1 MTLAPMGGG
10 APAAALVVA
19 AAALPS
25 SPHIGVRA
33 ARGIRSRALLAFA
46 PCPPA
51 CPRWRRWRRGR
62 GAKGCAP
69 VAAGSLRPPCCRLRP
84 SFAGSGGGWSLGGA
98 LAIKKGANVAR
109 VPSLP
114 ARRRA
119 RARVRLRG
127 KQRWGGLLAPSGGCA
142 AAAPPPPPPVKCWGR
157 GLWLSCVRCGGVAP
171 AAAGAKKTAPCG
183 AVLKETQYMVLA
195 LLDGGLLAL
204 PLGDAE
210 RAGQSAYA
218 ARRVQGVVVAK
229 VQHRNILTQ

>member
-1 MTLAPMGGG
+1 MPPLRRSLWLRRRCRPRHTSVCARR
-10 APAAALVVA
+10 AAFARA
-19 AAALPS
+19 PS
-25 SPHIGVRA
+25 SPLRLVRPLAPAGADGGAVGAQKA
-33 ARGIRSRALLAFA
+33 ARPSR
-46 PCPPA
+46 
-51 CPRWRRWRRGR
+51 RVR
-62 GAKGCAP
+62 CA
-69 VAAGSLRPPCCRLRP
+69 PPCCRLRP

-171 AAAGAKKTAPCG
+171 AAAGAKKRGRLSYLTA
-183 AVLKETQYMVLA
+183 VF
-195 LLDGGLLAL
+195 LLSHLVT
-204 PLGDAE
+204 
-210 RAGQSAYA
+210 QSAQEMSPVMFRQVRPMSN
-218 ARRVQGVVVAK
+218 RRS
-229 VQHRNILTQ
+229 TP

>member
-1 MTLAPMGGG
+1 MTLAPMGGD

-25 SPHIGVRA
+25 SPHISVCARRA
-33 ARGIRSRALLAFA
+33 AFARAPSSPLRLVRPLAPAGADGGAVGAQKAARPSR
-46 PCPPA
+46 
-51 CPRWRRWRRGR
+51 RVR
-62 GAKGCAP
+62 CA
-69 VAAGSLRPPCCRLRP
+69 PPCCRLRP

-157 GLWLSCVRCGGVAP
+157 GLWLSCVRCGGREKDRP
-171 AAAGAKKTAPCG
+171 
-183 AVLKETQYMVLA
+183 LW
-195 LLDGGLLAL
+195 GGLEGNTIYGAC
-204 PLGDAE
+204 
-210 RAGQSAYA
+210 
-218 ARRVQGVVVAK
+218 
-229 VQHRNILTQ
+229 LT

>member
-1 MTLAPMGGG
+1 MGGG

-25 SPHIGVRA
+25 SPHIGLRA

-183 AVLKETQYMVLA
+183 AVLEETQYMVLA

-210 RAGQSAYA
+210 RAGLSAYA
-218 ARRVQGVVVAK
+218 ARRVQGVAVAK
-229 VQHRNILTQ
+229 GQHRNILTR

>member
-1 MTLAPMGGG
+1 MGGG

-127 KQRWGGLLAPSGGCA
+127 KQRWGGLLAPLGGGAVAFMCPLRRGCA
-142 AAAPPPPPPVKCWGR
+142 
-157 GLWLSCVRCGGVAP
+157 RCGGREKDRP
-171 AAAGAKKTAPCG
+171 
-183 AVLKETQYMVLA
+183 LW
-195 LLDGGLLAL
+195 GGLGGNTIYGAC
-204 PLGDAE
+204 
-210 RAGQSAYA
+210 
-218 ARRVQGVVVAK
+218 
-229 VQHRNILTQ
+229 LT

>member
-1 MTLAPMGGG
+1 MTLAPMGGD

-98 LAIKKGANVAR
+98 LAIKKRANVAR

-183 AVLKETQYMVLA
+183 AVLEETQYMELA

-229 VQHRNILTQ
+229 G

>member
-1 MTLAPMGGG
+1 MPPLRRSLWLRRRCRPRHTSVCARR
-10 APAAALVVA
+10 AAFARA
-19 AAALPS
+19 PS
-25 SPHIGVRA
+25 SPLRLVRPLAPAGADGGAVGAQKA
-33 ARGIRSRALLAFA
+33 ARPSR
-46 PCPPA
+46 
-51 CPRWRRWRRGR
+51 RVR
-62 GAKGCAP
+62 CA
-69 VAAGSLRPPCCRLRP
+69 PPCCRLRP

-171 AAAGAKKTAPCG
+171 AAAGARSSHGLSLGIIGHTLRK
-183 AVLKETQYMVLA
+183 MV
-195 LLDGGLLAL
+195 
-204 PLGDAE
+204 
-210 RAGQSAYA
+210 GQSAYA

-229 VQHRNILTQ
+229 VQHRNILTK

>member
-1 MTLAPMGGG
+1 MVNDARADGGRCPRCGARCGCGGVAVLATH
-10 APAAALVVA
+10 L
-19 AAALPS
+19 
-25 SPHIGVRA
+25 GVRA

-127 KQRWGGLLAPSGGCA
+127 KQRWGGACSPLR
-142 AAAPPPPPPVKCWGR
+142 AAAPPPLLRPRPP
-157 GLWLSCVRCGGVAP
+157 LSVGGGGCGFHAS
-171 AAAGAKKTAPCG
+171 AAAGLRPLRRARVPP
-183 AVLKETQYMVLA
+183 MV
-195 LLDGGLLAL
+195 
-204 PLGDAE
+204 
-210 RAGQSAYA
+210 
-218 ARRVQGVVVAK
+218 
-229 VQHRNILTQ
+229 

>member
-1 MTLAPMGGG
+1 MGGD

-25 SPHIGVRA
+25 SPHISVCARRA
-33 ARGIRSRALLAFA
+33 AFARAPSSPLRLVRPLAPAGADGGAVGAQKAARPSR
-46 PCPPA
+46 
-51 CPRWRRWRRGR
+51 RVR
-62 GAKGCAP
+62 CA
-69 VAAGSLRPPCCRLRP
+69 PPCCRLRP

-171 AAAGAKKTAPCG
+171 AAAGARSSHGLSLGIIGHTLRKMVG
-183 AVLKETQYMVLA
+183 GVET
-195 LLDGGLLAL
+195 
-204 PLGDAE
+204 
-210 RAGQSAYA
+210 YA
-218 ARRVQGVVVAK
+218 
-229 VQHRNILTQ
+229 

>member
-1 MTLAPMGGG
+1 MGGV

-84 SFAGSGGGWSLGGA
+84 SFVGSGGGWSLGGA
-98 LAIKKGANVAR
+98 LAIKKGLMWLVSPR
-109 VPSLP
+109 SLP
-114 ARRRA
+114 AA
-119 RARVRLRG
+119 
-127 KQRWGGLLAPSGGCA
+127 APAPASVCAASSGGGACSPLR
-142 AAAPPPPPPVKCWGR
+142 AAAPPPLLRPRPP
-157 GLWLSCVRCGGVAP
+157 LSVGGGGCGFHVS
-171 AAAGAKKTAPCG
+171 AAAGLRPLRRARKRPPLVGRSWRKHNIWGLPYLTA
-183 AVLKETQYMVLA
+183 VF
-195 LLDGGLLAL
+195 LLSHLVT
-204 PLGDAE
+204 
-210 RAGQSAYA
+210 QSAQEMSPVMFRQVRPMSN
-218 ARRVQGVVVAK
+218 RRS
-229 VQHRNILTQ
+229 TP

>member
-1 MTLAPMGGG
+1 MPPLRRSLWLRRRCRPRHTSVCARR
-10 APAAALVVA
+10 AAFARA
-19 AAALPS
+19 PS
-25 SPHIGVRA
+25 SPLRLVRPLAPAGADGGAVGAQKA
-33 ARGIRSRALLAFA
+33 ARPSR
-46 PCPPA
+46 
-51 CPRWRRWRRGR
+51 RVR
-62 GAKGCAP
+62 CA
-69 VAAGSLRPPCCRLRP
+69 PPCCRLRP

-171 AAAGAKKTAPCG
+171 AAAGARYSHGLSLGIIGHTLRKMVG
-183 AVLKETQYMVLA
+183 GVET
-195 LLDGGLLAL
+195 
-204 PLGDAE
+204 
-210 RAGQSAYA
+210 YA
-218 ARRVQGVVVAK
+218 
-229 VQHRNILTQ
+229 

>member
-1 MTLAPMGGG
+1 MTLAPMGGD

-51 CPRWRRWRRGR
+51 CPRWRSWRRGR

-127 KQRWGGLLAPSGGCA
+127 KQRWGGLLAPAGGCA
-142 AAAPPPPPPVKCWGR
+142 AAAPPPPPP
-157 GLWLSCVRCGGVAP
+157 LSVGGGGCGFHVS
-171 AAAGAKKTAPCG
+171 AAAG
-183 AVLKETQYMVLA
+183 LR
-195 LLDGGLLAL
+195 
-204 PLGDAE
+204 PLR
-210 RAGQSAYA
+210 RARKRRRRKAYA
-218 ARRVQGVVVAK
+218 
-229 VQHRNILTQ
+229 

>member
-1 MTLAPMGGG
+1 MGGD

-25 SPHIGVRA
+25 SPHFGVRA

-183 AVLKETQYMVLA
+183 AVLEETQYMVLA

-218 ARRVQGVVVAK
+218 ARRIQGVAVAK
-229 VQHRNILTQ
+229 GKHRNILTR

>member
-1 MTLAPMGGG
+1 MTLAPMGGD

-84 SFAGSGGGWSLGGA
+84 SFVGSGGGWSLGGA

-127 KQRWGGLLAPSGGCA
+127 KQRWGGLLAPLVGC

-183 AVLKETQYMVLA
+183 AVLEETQYMVLA

-229 VQHRNILTQ
+229 WQHRNILTR

>member
-1 MTLAPMGGG
+1 MPPLRRSLWLRRRCRPRHT
-10 APAAALVVA
+10 
-19 AAALPS
+19 
-25 SPHIGVRA
+25 IGVRA

-171 AAAGAKKTAPCG
+171 AAAGARSSRGLSLGIIVHTLRK
-183 AVLKETQYMVLA
+183 MV
-195 LLDGGLLAL
+195 GGNRHTL
-204 PLGDAE
+204 
-210 RAGQSAYA
+210 
-218 ARRVQGVVVAK
+218 RVGYK
-229 VQHRNILTQ
+229 G

>member
-1 MTLAPMGGG
+1 MPPLRRSLWLRRRCRPRHTF
-10 APAAALVVA
+10 
-19 AAALPS
+19 
-25 SPHIGVRA
+25 GVRA

-171 AAAGAKKTAPCG
+171 AAAGARSSHGLSLGIIVHTLRKMVEG
-183 AVLKETQYMVLA
+183 VET
-195 LLDGGLLAL
+195 
-204 PLGDAE
+204 
-210 RAGQSAYA
+210 YA
-218 ARRVQGVVVAK
+218 
-229 VQHRNILTQ
+229 

>member
-1 MTLAPMGGG
+1 MGGG

-127 KQRWGGLLAPSGGCA
+127 KQRWGGLLAPLGGCA

-183 AVLKETQYMVLA
+183 AVLEETQYMALV
-195 LLDGGLLAL
+195 LLDSGLLAL

-210 RAGQSAYA
+210 RAGLSAYA
-218 ARRVQGVVVAK
+218 ARRVQGVAVAK
-229 VQHRNILTQ
+229 GQHRNILTR

>member
-1 MTLAPMGGG
+1 MGGG

-127 KQRWGGLLAPSGGCA
+127 KQRWGGACSPLR
-142 AAAPPPPPPVKCWGR
+142 AAAPPPLLRPRPP
-157 GLWLSCVRCGGVAP
+157 LSVGGGGCGFHVS
-171 AAAGAKKTAPCG
+171 AAAGLRPLRRARKRPPLVGRSWRNTIYG
-183 AVLKETQYMVLA
+183 AC
-195 LLDGGLLAL
+195 
-204 PLGDAE
+204 
-210 RAGQSAYA
+210 
-218 ARRVQGVVVAK
+218 
-229 VQHRNILTQ
+229 LT

>member
-1 MTLAPMGGG
+1 MVNDARADGGG

-84 SFAGSGGGWSLGGA
+84 SFVGSGGGWSLGGA

-127 KQRWGGLLAPSGGCA
+127 KQRWGGLLAPLGGC

-157 GLWLSCVRCGGVAP
+157 GLWLSCVRCGGREKDRP
-171 AAAGAKKTAPCG
+171 TR
-183 AVLKETQYMVLA
+183 
-195 LLDGGLLAL
+195 GGLGGNTIYGAC
-204 PLGDAE
+204 
-210 RAGQSAYA
+210 
-218 ARRVQGVVVAK
+218 
-229 VQHRNILTQ
+229 LT

>member
-1 MTLAPMGGG
+1 MPPLRRSLWLRRRCRPRHTSVCARR
-10 APAAALVVA
+10 AAFARA
-19 AAALPS
+19 PS
-25 SPHIGVRA
+25 SPLRLVRPLAPAGADGGAVGAQKA
-33 ARGIRSRALLAFA
+33 ARPSR
-46 PCPPA
+46 
-51 CPRWRRWRRGR
+51 RVR
-62 GAKGCAP
+62 CA
-69 VAAGSLRPPCCRLRP
+69 PPCCRLRP

-171 AAAGAKKTAPCG
+171 AAAGAKKRGCLPYLTAACF
-183 AVLKETQYMVLA
+183 
-195 LLDGGLLAL
+195 LLSHLVT
-204 PLGDAE
+204 
-210 RAGQSAYA
+210 QSAQEMSPVMFRQVRPMSN
-218 ARRVQGVVVAK
+218 RRS
-229 VQHRNILTQ
+229 TP

>member
-1 MTLAPMGGG
+1 MTLAPMGGD

-127 KQRWGGLLAPSGGCA
+127 KQRWVGLARPF
-142 AAAPPPPPPVKCWGR
+142 GR
-157 GLWLSCVRCGGVAP
+157 LRRRRSSAP
-171 AAAGAKKTAPCG
+171 AP
-183 AVLKETQYMVLA
+183 
-195 LLDGGLLAL
+195 
-204 PLGDAE
+204 
-210 RAGQSAYA
+210 R
-218 ARRVQGVVVAK
+218 
-229 VQHRNILTQ
+229 

>member
-1 MTLAPMGGG
+1 MVNDARADGGRCPRCGARCGCGGVAVLATL
-10 APAAALVVA
+10 LC
-19 AAALPS
+19 
-25 SPHIGVRA
+25 VRA

-157 GLWLSCVRCGGVAP
+157 GLWLSCVRCGGSRKARP
-171 AAAGAKKTAPCG
+171 
-183 AVLKETQYMVLA
+183 LW
-195 LLDGGLLAL
+195 GGLAC
-204 PLGDAE
+204 DTIYCAF
-210 RAGQSAYA
+210 
-218 ARRVQGVVVAK
+218 V
-229 VQHRNILTQ
+229 T

>member
-1 MTLAPMGGG
+1 MGGD

-25 SPHIGVRA
+25 SPHISVCARRA
-33 ARGIRSRALLAFA
+33 AFARAPSSPLRLVRPLAPAGADGGAVGAQKAARPSR
-46 PCPPA
+46 
-51 CPRWRRWRRGR
+51 RVR
-62 GAKGCAP
+62 CA
-69 VAAGSLRPPCCRLRP
+69 PPCCRLRP

-171 AAAGAKKTAPCG
+171 AAAGARSSHGLSLGIIVHTLRK
-183 AVLKETQYMVLA
+183 MV
-195 LLDGGLLAL
+195 
-204 PLGDAE
+204 E
-210 RAGQSAYA
+210 QSAYA

-229 VQHRNILTQ
+229 